1 MSSTTVKSID
11 ITPSWSDLGSV
22 FELVATR
29 GEPEGFAMVV
39 EELSQITDRAEEI
52 ASALRT
58 AGESQMAGDLGGDLE
73 EARADLHEVLVAADK
88 RNNAARAARN

>member
-1 MSSTTVKSID
+1 MSSTTLKSID
-11 ITPSWSDLGSV
+11 ITPSWSDLASV

-39 EELSQITDRAEEI
+39 EELSRITDRPHAI
-52 ASALRT
+52 ASAFR
-58 AGESQMAGDLGGDLE
+58 AADESQMAGDLDKARTDL
-73 EARADLHEVLVAADK
+73 REVLVAADQ